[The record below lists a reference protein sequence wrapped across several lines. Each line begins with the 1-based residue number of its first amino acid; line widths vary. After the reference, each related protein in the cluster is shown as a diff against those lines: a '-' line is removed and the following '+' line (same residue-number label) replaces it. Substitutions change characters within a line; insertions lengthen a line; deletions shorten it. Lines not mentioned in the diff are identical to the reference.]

1 MAKQHYFEKIVEAKQ
16 HKGAVWAVKGAE
28 HIRIHE
34 IGNTWLADEYR
45 NGEYVR
51 NIMKHSY
58 RSALIEN
65 LSKAGA

>member
-1 MAKQHYFEKIVEAKQ
+1 MGSGRVLN
-16 HKGAVWAVKGAE
+16 
-28 HIRIHE
+28 IRIHE

-65 LSKAGA
+65 LSKAGRKPSSRRNK